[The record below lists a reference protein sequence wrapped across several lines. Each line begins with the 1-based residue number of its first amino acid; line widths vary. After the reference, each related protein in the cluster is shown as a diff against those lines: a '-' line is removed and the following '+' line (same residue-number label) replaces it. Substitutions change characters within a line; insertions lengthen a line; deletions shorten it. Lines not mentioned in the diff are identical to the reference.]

1 MGANTLLRS
10 SEREET
16 THEAATPEE
25 RRIEDVRVRNYDD
38 TRHRIEVAV
47 AGDGADIEESYVLAP
62 GETRTE
68 TGALDP
74 GEYTVSVT
82 VDGDQH
88 ATTTCR
94 IEDGTE
100 AVAVETGNGIVSVT
114 GSRY

>member
-1 MGANTLLRS
+1 MGANTLLRD

-16 THEAATPEE
+16 SRAAPEE

-47 AGDGADIEESYVLAP
+47 SGGGAAIEESYVLPP
-62 GETRTE
+62 GGTRTE

-82 VDGDQH
+82 VDGTRH
-88 ATTTCR
+88 ATATCR
-94 IEDGTE
+94 IEDERE
-100 AVAVETGNGIVSVT
+100 AIAVETGNGIVSVT